1 MHIPPIAPMNLVEQ
15 IRALPLRPGSP
26 RPACE
31 TARVCHA
38 AKSRR
43 SIESKRSSAE
53 RKTHPYIVRARM
65 VSSSVSSLAE
75 TDSSTVHARFSRF
88 SLPGAPGRRPYRPD
102 AARGSEARSSGS
114 LSRSIVGVGFR
125 RCGTPTSTSGSLVP
139 LKPPVG
145 HFLPHSERGPHS
157 GGGVCA
163 EAIRRRANGFK
174 MRLRISKP

>member
-1 MHIPPIAPMNLVEQ
+1 MNLVEQ

-38 AKSRR
+38 AKSGR

-65 VSSSVSSLAE
+65 VASSVSSLAG
-75 TDSSTVHARFSRF
+75 TDSSTTPGSPGSPSRELPVVVHH
-88 SLPGAPGRRPYRPD
+88 RPD

-125 RCGTPTSTSGSLVP
+125 RCGTPTLTSGSLVP